1 MNYPTGAT
9 NRPGNSY
16 SAMPGVRHY
25 AKGGE
30 GPNELLCTGCVGGR
44 QRGGG
49 RLGEIV
55 LPESK
60 QTPVTV
66 TDCNKLPGATNI
78 AVLRSAGTTTYCNVT
93 DITAVVTV
101 ETGDGPKAV
110 PIPKTGPS
118 TLFFIDPPANWMN
131 ARRSR
136 SSNRRSRSSSRRR
149 KKFREEFAPFK
160 KEIEQHL
167 TENDNDKIHDILYS
181 RANHRR
187 HPHINVHT
195 PLTTNAQYLNTYP
208 LIFEHLQKKG
218 YTFTPV

>member
-55 LPESK
+55 LPEFK
-60 QTPVTV
+60 QTPVTF
-66 TDCNKLPGATNI
+66 TDCNKLQGATNI
-78 AVLRSAGTTTYCNVT
+78 AVLRSDGTTKYCNVT
-93 DITAVVTV
+93 DITAVATV
-101 ETGDGPKAV
+101 DTGDGTKGV
-110 PIPKTGPS
+110 PIPATGPS
-118 TLFFIDPPANWMN
+118 ILSFIDPPANWMN
-131 ARRSR
+131 ARRSN
-136 SSNRRSRSSSRRR
+136 SSSRRSSSRRR
-149 KKFREEFAPFK
+149 KKFSKEFEQFK
-160 KEIEQHL
+160 IEIEQHL

-181 RANHRR
+181 RATRKKYAN
-187 HPHINVHT
+187 INVNT
-195 PLTTNAQYLNTYP
+195 PLITKAHYLDTYP

-218 YTFTPV
+218 YTFTLV